1 MLKKILAAVFI
12 LFVIIFFLILSRV
25 INDNRT
31 ADSVWKI
38 LGSSTDYVKKEVK
51 NLEIKDPLVKKY
63 YKASIGK
70 EAEYTHAAQI
80 TMTGGFKLGDDWL
93 DLEAEQILFP
103 QKGFVWR
110 ASIGSGLSVI
120 KGFDFYYNKKGMV
133 NFKIWGIIP
142 VVKLEGN
149 DIDRASIGRLLAE
162 SLLVP
167 SAFFAHYGH
176 LMKSVDKE
184 TIFVP
189 VELDGEKT
197 GMKIKIS
204 PEGLPVEVVI
214 QRWGDV
220 NPGNKF
226 MYTPFGMKFT
236 GYKTIEGNTIPV
248 EMSGGWNYGTEKY
261 METVKLKFE
270 KVNFL

>member
-1 MLKKILAAVFI
+1 MLKKILVAVFI
-12 LFVIIFFLILSRV
+12 LFVIISFYILSGV
-25 INDNRT
+25 INDNRI

-38 LGSSTDYVKKEVK
+38 LYSSSDYIKKENK
-51 NLEIKDPLVKKY
+51 YLKIEDPLVKKY

-70 EAEYTHAAQI
+70 DAEYAYAAQI

-93 DLEAEQILFP
+93 DLEAEQVLFP
-103 QKGFVWR
+103 QKGFVWK
-110 ASIGSGLSVI
+110 ASIGSGLSTI
-120 KGFDFYYNKKGMV
+120 KGFDFYYNEKGMV
-133 NFKIWGIIP
+133 NFKIWGLIP
-142 VVKLEGN
+142 VVKLEGK
-149 DIDRASIGRLLAE
+149 DIDRASIGRLMAE
-162 SLLVP
+162 SILVP

-176 LMKSVDKE
+176 LMKSIDNE
-184 TIFVP
+184 TIAAP
-189 VELDGEKT
+189 VELDWEKT
-197 GMKIKIS
+197 GMQIKIS

-236 GYKTIEGNTIPV
+236 GYKTIEGYTIPV
-248 EMSGGWNYGTEKY
+248 EMSGGWNYGTDKY

-270 KVNFL
+270 KVDFL